1 MPHQLLKIGEDL
13 IPLRRPVIEL
23 GEITPQGHA
32 SGISGIDGMRG
43 DDVAT
48 AIAGEPARV
57 AGDEL
62 AVPGGVVD
70 DEIHDRA

>member
-1 MPHQLLKIGEDL
+1 MPHQLLKLGEDL
-13 IPLRRPVIEL
+13 IPLRWPVIEL
-23 GEITPQGHA
+23 GEITPHSHA
-32 SGISGIDGMRG
+32 SGISGIDGVRR

-70 DEIHDRA
+70 DEIHDHA